1 MALDAMFGEGTA
13 AHGRYLPTL
22 AIFRISVS
30 MEVTMRDLLF
40 DVWEFVA
47 QRVHGG

>member
-1 MALDAMFGEGTA
+1 MALDAVFGEGTA
-13 AHGRYLPTL
+13 AHVRYLPTF

-30 MEVTMRDLLF
+30 MEVTMRDFLF